1 MFVRYQHEEC
11 SLEKAFVNRK
21 APWKW
26 GWQWAAGRRN
36 SYDEAGFAFH
46 YKLAYLSQEQIGK
59 QSMKRKQAF
68 AFQYSATVL
77 PKGLLSWFPQT
88 PLIEHLFLVLLALLD
103 GPWSEKR
110 CNILHQ
116 PPSIEL
122 SDSQIAL

>member
-1 MFVRYQHEEC
+1 MKNVH
-11 SLEKAFVNRK
+11 SRK
-21 APWKW
+21 RLSVANHH
-26 GWQWAAGRRN
+26 GNGAGN
-36 SYDEAGFAFH
+36 GPPVGGTPNDEAGFTFH

-88 PLIEHLFLVLLALLD
+88 PLIEHLFLVPLALLD
-103 GPWSEKR
+103 EQWSEKR
-110 CNILHQ
+110 CNILRQ